1 MRRTTLAAGAAR
13 AVRRTALAAGASA
26 TRPLRA
32 AGTVRWAAS
41 AALPVALAAGAAA
54 LAMLAATAAPA
65 AAAPPVATAPL
76 HATPFAAHIATATL
90 PVRSAPSPRA
100 RQVRLLRQFRRDY
113 RPTVVLAI
121 ARHTRAG
128 RPWYRIRL
136 AGRPNGRTGWVAGER
151 LQWLR
156 DEGRISLDLDLS
168 RRRIRVL
175 RGRRTVRSFRVAVG
189 KPGAPTPRGRFYLT
203 AAWRPAEAIYGRWAI
218 ETSAGAAIT
227 DWPGG
232 GVIGIHGTNQPWLI
246 GQRVSHGCIRMRNA
260 DILRLRHWAKPGTRL
275 RIHA

>member
-1 MRRTTLAAGAAR
+1 MRRARAAGAALPRAALGAASLAELAATRATAAAGAAR
-13 AVRRTALAAGASA
+13 
-26 TRPLRA
+26 RA
-32 AGTVRWAAS
+32 RLV
-41 AALPVALAAGAAA
+41 VAAAA
-54 LAMLAATAAPA
+54 LAALVATAPPA
-65 AAAPPVATAPL
+65 AAAPL

-100 RQVRLLRQFRRDY
+100 RQLRLLREFRRDY

-128 RPWYRIRL
+128 QPWYRIRL

-168 RRRIRVL
+168 QRRIRVM

-218 ETSAGAAIT
+218 ETSAGASIT